1 MSHHTPYPLPSGPS
15 EDEAFAPDGSPRR
28 LYAEVLDALASAS
41 LADRA
46 AAVRTALA
54 ERGVAFGGESGWP
67 FVVDPVPRLIAAE
80 EWSAVAAGLQRR
92 AAALE
97 AFVADVHGDRACFA
111 DGVVP
116 ADVLDGC
123 PFHEPDLDG
132 LADPPTARISVA
144 GMDLVRG
151 ASGEL
156 MVLEDNCRTPSGLAY
171 ALAARDAVA
180 PLYDGDDVPPIRDFG
195 AELGAALRDALAA
208 ARPPQ
213 AAEDAITVLLS
224 DGPGNTAWWEH
235 QTLAALAGVPVLLTE
250 DLALDG
256 DTLVDRTSGTPIAV
270 AYRRTDID
278 RLRDDDGRP
287 TSLGEVL
294 LTPLRA
300 GTLSL
305 MNWFGTGVA
314 DDKRVHAHVDEL
326 TRYYLGEEPL
336 IRSVPTLDLAEPAAL
351 EEALDRA
358 AELVLKPRDGH
369 GGHGVVIGPAAS
381 AEELA
386 DVRAAVRAAPAGW
399 IAQEVVA
406 LSTHPTVID
415 GALAPRHV
423 DLRPFVIAT
432 GPRSWTVL
440 PGGLTRVALSEGE
453 MVVNSSR
460 GGGGKDTWVLR

>member
-15 EDEAFAPDGSPRR
+15 IDEAFAPDGTVRPM
-28 LYAEVLDALASAS
+28 YTEVVGTLRAGSLDAARARVRSFLAGH
-41 LADRA
+41 
-46 AAVRTALA
+46 
-54 ERGVAFGGESGWP
+54 GVAFGGAAGWP

-80 EWSAVAAGLQRR
+80 EWAAVSAGLERR

-97 AFVADVHGDRACFA
+97 AFVADMHGARACVA

-116 ADVLDGC
+116 DDVLDGC
-123 PFHEPDLDG
+123 PFHEPALDG
-132 LADPPTARISVA
+132 LADPPTARISIA

-171 ALAARDAVA
+171 ALAARDAIA
-180 PLYDGDDVPPIRDFG
+180 PLYEHSGAPAIRDFR
-195 AELGAALRDALAA
+195 AELRDTLRAALTA
-208 ARPPQ
+208 ARP
-213 AAEDAITVLLS
+213 ADAPSDADTVLLS
-224 DGPGNTAWWEH
+224 DGAGNTAWWEH
-235 QTLAALAGVPVLLTE
+235 ETLARLVGIDVVLTGDLT
-250 DLALDG
+250 LDG
-256 DTLVDRTSGTPIAV
+256 DTLVRRDTGRPIAV
-270 AYRRTDID
+270 AYRRTDVD
-278 RLRDDDGRP
+278 RLSGDDGRP
-287 TSLGEVL
+287 TSLGAL
-294 LTPLRA
+294 LLGPLQA

-314 DDKRVHAHVDEL
+314 DDKRVHAHVDDL
-326 TRYYLGEEPL
+326 TRYYLGQEPL

-381 AEELA
+381 ADELDA
-386 DVRAAVRAAPAGW
+386 LRAEVRAAPGGW

-406 LSTHPTVID
+406 LSTHPTVVD
-415 GALAPRHV
+415 GALVPRHV

-432 GPRSWTVL
+432 GRRRWTVL
-440 PGGLTRVALSEGE
+440 PGGLTRVALAAGE